1 MSTKIYDGMR
11 MTDYPS
17 LAVLHARMA
26 ELRKKAH
33 KVSRKLFV
41 SAVANLATHYVDRH
55 ALGFKLF
62 GDFEKESILSKAS
75 HDVEQRHRDVEK
87 TSRRDPECDFSFTL
101 EILPIK
107 RGILLMPFTERSEF
121 LNLLKR
127 QEWIE
132 SYGFWDNT
140 DPEEGVAEGDWDKRE
155 KDWDEALGYNIPGQD
170 GIPAQ
175 NGFSVT
181 LHPMFPYW
189 PEFPSHAEILKCVPP
204 FGKRLHN
211 KTFGMAWDDIG
222 KKAHKKA
229 LKKDPKADAFQ
240 SFLGVERMLS
250 ESEEGKLL
258 QKKWQK
264 IVISK
269 IPHTITEAHLKQE
282 LPVKPKEI
290 AIISKSTEE
299 GW

>member
-26 ELRKKAH
+26 ELRQKAY
-33 KVSRKLFV
+33 KISRKLFV
-41 SAVANLATHYVDRH
+41 SQVAYLATHYVDRH
-55 ALGFKLF
+55 ALGFKIY
-62 GDFEKESILSKAS
+62 GDYEKQSILSKAS
-75 HDVEQRHRDVEK
+75 NEVEQRHRDVEK
-87 TSRRDPECDFSFTL
+87 TSRRDPECDFNFTL
-101 EILPIK
+101 EILPIR

-121 LNLLKR
+121 LNLLKK

-132 SYGFWDNT
+132 PYGYWDNT
-140 DPEEGVAEGDWDKRE
+140 DPERGVAEKDWDKRE
-155 KDWDEALGYNIPGQD
+155 KDWDEALGQGIPGQD

-189 PEFPSHAEILKCVPP
+189 PKYPSHAEILKYVTP
-204 FGKRLHN
+204 FETRLRN
-211 KTFGMAWDDIG
+211 KTFSMAWEDLG

-229 LKKDPKADAFQ
+229 LKKDPKANPFQ
-240 SFLGVERMLS
+240 SFLGVERMIS
-250 ESEEGKLL
+250 ESAEGKII
-258 QKKWQK
+258 QEKWEK
-264 IVISK
+264 IVAAK
-269 IPHTITEAHLKQE
+269 IPRVITEAHLKQE

-290 AIISKSTEE
+290 AIVSKVV
-299 GW
+299 GDK